1 MWSVRIPGTAG
12 ASAGKRGRTVAKALL
27 ALLTAALFVPGV
39 QARTLGT
46 LDFKPC
52 SLNSPLGGKPLEAQ
66 CATLQ
71 VPENPKAPDGR
82 KIGVR
87 IGWVP
92 AERDDAAEA
101 DPVFMIAGGPG
112 QSALDSYAQVAPA
125 FAEINK
131 KRHVLLVD
139 QRGTGASNALRCKE
153 VMDES
158 TTPNADAA
166 SEYTRRCLAEVS
178 RHADPRYYTTAEA
191 IGDLETVRNAIGAAK
206 INLVGIS
213 YGTRVAQQYAAT
225 YPDSTRSL
233 VLDGI
238 APNSLVLGAEF
249 ARNLEDALDL
259 QFARCAKT
267 PACTQRLGDPRQK
280 LAALMQRLKSDP
292 PLVRYRDALTGQFAE
307 ERLTAGHVAALVRM
321 SAYLPMMSAILPL
334 QFEEAAQGRFD
345 SLMASSK
352 MIVGQLSDSIT
363 MGMQLSV
370 VCAEDGDELKPNP
383 ADADTLMGND
393 FAQFLSAQCKVWPKG
408 ARVANF
414 RKPLSGQV
422 PALLVSGEF
431 DPVTPPRY
439 GEQVLKTLPNARH
452 LVLRGQG
459 HNVITVGCMP
469 RLLGSFLDTTDA
481 KALDAQCLA
490 KLPYTPPF
498 TGFYGW
504 EP

>member
-1 MWSVRIPGTAG
+1 MRHRRLLTLLLIAAAG
-12 ASAGKRGRTVAKALL
+12 AP
-27 ALLTAALFVPGV
+27 AA
-39 QARTLGT
+39 QARTLGS

-52 SLNSPLGGKPLEAQ
+52 SLSSPLGGTPVEAQ

-71 VPENPKAPDGR
+71 VPENPAAPNGR
-82 KIGVR
+82 KIGLR

-92 AERDDAAEA
+92 AERDDAAEP

-112 QSALDSYAQVAPA
+112 QSALDSYGQVAPA

-139 QRGTGASNALRCKE
+139 QRGTGGSNKLACKE
-153 VMDES
+153 AMDES
-158 TTPNADAA
+158 TTPTAQAA
-166 SEYTRRCLAEVS
+166 SAYTRRCLAEVS
-178 RHADPRYYTTAEA
+178 HHADPRYYTTGEA
-191 IGDLETVRNAIGAAK
+191 IGDLETVRKAIGAAR

-233 VLDGI
+233 VLDGV
-238 APNSLVLGAEF
+238 APNSLVLGADF
-249 ARNLEDALDL
+249 ARNLENALDL

-267 PACTQRLGDPRQK
+267 PDCTRKLGDPRQK
-280 LAALMQRLKSDP
+280 LAALMQKLKTDP
-292 PLVRYRDALTGQFAE
+292 PLVRYRDPRSGQQAE
-307 ERLTAGHVAALVRM
+307 ERLTAGHVVALVRM
-321 SAYLPMMSAILPL
+321 SAYLPMMSSILPL
-334 QFEEAAQGRFD
+334 QFEEAAQGRYD
-345 SLMASSK
+345 SLMAASK
-352 MIVGQLSDSIT
+352 MITGELSDSIT

-370 VCAEDGDELKPNP
+370 ICAEDGDELRPDP
-383 ADADTLMGND
+383 ADADTLLGND
-393 FAQFLSAQCKVWPKG
+393 FAEFLSAQCKVWPKG
-408 ARVANF
+408 TRAASF
-414 RKPLSGQV
+414 RKPLTGQV

-439 GEQVLKTLPNARH
+439 GDAVAKTLPNARH

-459 HNVITVGCMP
+459 HNVIGVGCMP
-469 RLLGSFLDTTDA
+469 RLLGSFLDTTNA

-490 KLPYTPPF
+490 RLPYTPPF

-504 EP
+504 DP